1 MILRAIAFTLLA
13 LLLLGLTVAA
23 WEVGGVFLL
32 SAVIAGSVYGVL
44 RALGREP
51 DLSEEEP
58 EPPEPQPRLWTPRPR
73 ARGDEPDAPQ
83 PQRHIRVG

>member
-13 LLLLGLTVAA
+13 LLLLGLTNAA

-44 RALGREP
+44 RALGRQEP

-73 ARGDEPDAPQ
+73 ARGDEPDAP
-83 PQRHIRVG
+83 